1 MLEVMKRMLALLMT
15 LTAGALVVGCDHTT
29 LQPPSAGDPPLF
41 EIKGKVFKGTGTGTL
56 QTFIGG
62 ASSLPL
68 DAQVNANGQFKVE
81 LPAGEELSEQLLEGA
96 NLLESVGCKGQI
108 ISSNPEAKG
117 TGFVSFQMKRGQVND
132 TIING
137 EAKINLLPPSGELS
151 AQMYL
156 FANQASTLKGV
167 VDCAKVINVPEIQEV
182 EVQVDAPVRQGWNVL
197 HLNVSTE
204 LKLPI
209 RATGS
214 LKTVRAQD
222 SIWLTTQQI
231 RDVFPF

>member
-1 MLEVMKRMLALLMT
+1 MLEAMKRMLALLMT

-29 LQPPSAGDPPLF
+29 LQPPGASDPPLF
-41 EIKGKVFKGTGTGTL
+41 EVTGKVFKGTGIGTL

-68 DAQVNANGQFKVE
+68 NAQVNADGRFKVK
-81 LPAGEELSEQLLEGA
+81 LPNGEVLSEQLLEGA
-96 NLLESVGCKGQI
+96 NLLESVGCTGQI
-108 ISSNPEAKG
+108 VSSNPEAKG
-117 TGFVSFQMKRGQVND
+117 TGFVSFQLKRGEIND

-137 EAKINLLPPSGELS
+137 RAKVNLLPPSGELT

-156 FANQASTLKGV
+156 FANQASNLKGV
-167 VDCAKVINVPEIQEV
+167 VDCAKVINVPEIKEIR
-182 EVQVDAPVRQGWNVL
+182 VQVDAPVRQGWNVL
-197 HLNVSTE
+197 HLDVSTE

-214 LKTVRAQD
+214 LKTIRPQNGV
-222 SIWLTTQQI
+222 WLTTQQI